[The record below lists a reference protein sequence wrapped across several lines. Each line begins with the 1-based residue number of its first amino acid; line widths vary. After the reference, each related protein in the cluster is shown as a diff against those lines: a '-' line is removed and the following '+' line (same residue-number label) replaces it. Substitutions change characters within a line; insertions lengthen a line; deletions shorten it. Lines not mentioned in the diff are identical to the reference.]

1 MNINSVYLTNNVFS
15 NNKNITSVDLKNV
28 EWKNGSMAY
37 SFYNCINLLSI
48 SNVNENIINMYNA
61 YGLCLKLDNAPNI
74 PNNLIDMGY
83 TFFGCH
89 NLTTSPVIP
98 NSVVNMYGTFF
109 SCYNLTTPPVIPNS
123 VVNMRSTFSHC
134 SNLTTPPIIPNNV
147 IDMGQT
153 FSECSNL
160 TTAPI
165 IPNQVSGIIYA
176 FEGCSNLF
184 GNIYIYSQNIIS
196 ADKCFRDTLLTK
208 NVYIPFKYDN
218 GVNTATYNA
227 FINAG
232 YNENGTSCGVYLKDI
247 NADVSIIPASIS
259 MDKTTKSFYLVNNI
273 TYNEATNVYDISYNE
288 IVSST
293 NVGRDCPNIP
303 INYNFQIG
311 KEYCIAFPY
320 TGGRLEAGSTHVN
333 WYLDETVG
341 ATNVS
346 RNSVLYSSN
355 AFGYYYM
362 NCINFTPIDKNVSL
376 ALNVIYLG

>member
-1 MNINSVYLTNNVFS
+1 M
-15 NNKNITSVDLKNV
+15 D
-28 EWKNGSMAY
+28 
-37 SFYNCINLLSI
+37 
-48 SNVNENIINMYNA
+48 
-61 YGLCLKLDNAPNI
+61 
-74 PNNLIDMGY
+74 Y
-83 TFFGCH
+83 TFFA
-89 NLTTSPVIP
+89 
-98 NSVVNMYGTFF
+98 
-109 SCYNLTTPPVIPNS
+109 CY
-123 VVNMRSTFSHC
+123 
-134 SNLTTPPIIPNNV
+134 NLTTPPIIPNSVVN
-147 IDMGQT
+147 MHGT
-153 FSECSNL
+153 FSHCYNL

-165 IPNQVSGIIYA
+165 IPNQVSSIIYT
-176 FEGCSNLF
+176 FYNCQNLS

-196 ADKCFRDTLLTK
+196 AGNCFQLSTLTK
-208 NVYIPFKYDN
+208 NVYIPFTYDN

-227 FINAG
+227 FKNAG
-232 YNENGTSCGVYLKDI
+232 YNENGIIWGVYLKDI
-247 NADVSIIPASIS
+247 NADVSIIPASVS

-273 TYNEATNVYDISYNE
+273 TYNETTNVYDISYNE

-320 TGGRLEAGSTHVN
+320 TSGRLEAGSTHVN

-355 AFGYYYM
+355 AFGHYYM